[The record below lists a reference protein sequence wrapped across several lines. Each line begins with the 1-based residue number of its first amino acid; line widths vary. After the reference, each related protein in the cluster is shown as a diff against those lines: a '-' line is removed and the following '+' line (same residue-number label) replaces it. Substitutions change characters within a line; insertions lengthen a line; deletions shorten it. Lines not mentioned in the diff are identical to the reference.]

1 MKGRKTL
8 QFISLCDQLNY
19 AEVNTQ
25 VFKPACDFRAEL
37 HDRFNLGRGYIVSR
51 TGMHIPAIEVDDKN
65 PLDIIKKLDYNSNV
79 VAIEEVTLFEQ
90 PDQLVNIVLNLL
102 EDKKGVLLS
111 GLDKN
116 FRGEP
121 FHPMPTLMA
130 YATTVQKSYG
140 ICDSAGCNHLGEYP
154 QRLIDGKPAHYESP
168 IKLVGASEAYEIRC
182 INHHHIEGKPNT
194 NYLKK

>member
-1 MKGRKTL
+1 MKGRKTP

-19 AEVNTQ
+19 AGVNTQ

-37 HDRFNLGRGYIVSR
+37 HHRFNLSRGYIVSR
-51 TGMHIPAIEVDDKN
+51 TGMHIPAIEVDDKK

-79 VAIEEVTLFEQ
+79 IAIEEVTLFKQ
-90 PDQLVNIVLNLL
+90 PDQLVDIILNLL
-102 EDKKGVLLS
+102 EDKKAILLS

-140 ICDSAGCNHLGEYP
+140 ICDSAKCNRLGEYP
-154 QRLIDGKPAHYESP
+154 QRLINGEPAHYDSP
-168 IKLVGASEAYEIRC
+168 EILVGASNTYEIRC
-182 INHHHIEGKPNT
+182 IYHHKVIGKLKNT
-194 NYLKK
+194 L